1 MTPHPAVEQMIDALN
16 AEGLPY
22 MLVGSLSS
30 MFYGIPRSTV
40 DADFVIQVG
49 DKPLRAVVSRLSP
62 DFRLNPQMQFETAT
76 GTVKNVLTIQNTD
89 FIVELFRLSSD
100 AHDLSRF
107 QRRLKVNYFGREVW
121 LPTAEDVILTKAR
134 WMRNKDHDD
143 IRDVISVQGKRLDW
157 NYIDHWAAQHGTIE
171 TLHKIRESAPHLD
184 DE

>member
-1 MTPHPAVEQMIDALN
+1 MTPHPAVEQVIDALN

-40 DADFVIQVG
+40 DADFVIQLS
-49 DKPLRAVVSRLSP
+49 DRPLKSVISRLP
-62 DFRLNPQMQFETAT
+62 MAFHLNPQMEFETAT
-76 GTVKNVLTIQNTD
+76 GTVKNVLKVQNTD
-89 FIVELFRLSSD
+89 FIIELFRLSSD
-100 AHDLSRF
+100 PHDQSRF
-107 QRRLKVNYFGREVW
+107 QRRIKVNYFGRDVW

-157 NYIDHWAAQHGTIE
+157 SYIDHWANLHDTIE
-171 TLHKIRESAPHLD
+171 TLHKLRDSAPRFD